1 MMQPSYYIFI
11 ATSVYTVA
19 SYITHEGVV
28 QTSFSVAVTDLVVL
42 QEKPSCFKHP
52 HIPPS

>member
-1 MMQPSYYIFI
+1 MMQPLYHIFI
-11 ATSVYTVA
+11 TTSVYAVY
-19 SYITHEGVV
+19 SYITNEAVV

-52 HIPPS
+52 I